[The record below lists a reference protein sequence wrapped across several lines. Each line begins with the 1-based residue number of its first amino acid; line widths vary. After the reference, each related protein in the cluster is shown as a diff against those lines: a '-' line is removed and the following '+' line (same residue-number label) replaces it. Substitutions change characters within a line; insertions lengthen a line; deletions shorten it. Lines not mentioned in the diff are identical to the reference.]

1 MGQNQTTRQWQKIYT
16 YGGKLAENVTQA
28 LCRDM
33 LAFALV
39 GVERAGWPIVLHVHD
54 EIVTDVPNEPQYS
67 AAELERL
74 MCELPDWA
82 EGFPLAAEGQEL
94 FRYAK

>member
-1 MGQNQTTRQWQKIYT
+1 M
-16 YGGKLAENVTQA
+16 
-28 LCRDM
+28 
-33 LAFALV
+33 
-39 GVERAGWPIVLHVHD
+39 HD

-74 MCELPDWA
+74 MCVLPDWA

-94 FRYAK
+94 MRYAK

>member
-1 MGQNQTTRQWQKIYT
+1 
-16 YGGKLAENVTQA
+16 
-28 LCRDM
+28 
-33 LAFALV
+33 
-39 GVERAGWPIVLHVHD
+39 VLHVHD

-74 MCELPDWA
+74 MCALPEWA

-94 FRYAK
+94 SRYAK